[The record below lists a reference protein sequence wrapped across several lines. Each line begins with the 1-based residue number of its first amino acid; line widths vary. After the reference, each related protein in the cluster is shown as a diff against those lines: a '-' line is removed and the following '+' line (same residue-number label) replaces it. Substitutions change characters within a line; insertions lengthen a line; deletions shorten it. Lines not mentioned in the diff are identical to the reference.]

1 MKRHSKVFPRPDEYI
16 TKRIR
21 IRKGIMVLTAV
32 MCLLL
37 FSGVSATS
45 GNEPAKGRDC
55 NLCHMEGD
63 LSKLNERGRYFL
75 KNDYT
80 FEGYPGEVKD
90 NIRGEELYNKY
101 CRSCHGDVDP
111 SFRYSGINDAVVDAI
126 KSGRMPPRWVKV
138 EELSDK
144 DVTDLAHYVGN
155 WCNLCHEKIQ
165 TDLTP
170 RELSN
175 APENHQFSLEHGNFW
190 CFACHNPENRDS
202 FILINGS
209 RPSFREIPV
218 LCSQCHGVT
227 YKDWKNRIHGRWVG
241 NISSAVPDA
250 ICTDCHNP
258 HDVNPA
264 FEPIKPE
271 KPPEKPPV
279 SKMPEN
285 YRIYT
290 IAVIMSSLILVIYS
304 AWRD

>member
-1 MKRHSKVFPRPDEYI
+1 MRRYYKAFPLSI
-16 TKRIR
+16 ACTIKKNQL
-21 IRKGIMVLTAV
+21 RKSILVLIAIV
-32 MCLLL
+32 CLSLVQA
-37 FSGVSATS
+37 VSATPEVGLTGS
-45 GNEPAKGRDC
+45 KNC
-55 NLCHMEGD
+55 NLCHVEGD
-63 LSKLNERGRYFL
+63 FSVLNERGKYFL
-75 KNDYT
+75 EHGYS
-80 FEGYPGEVKD
+80 FEGYPDGVRTEMK
-90 NIRGEELYNKY
+90 GEELYNKY
-101 CRSCHGDVDP
+101 CKSCHGDVDP
-111 SFRYSGINDAVVDAI
+111 SFKFSGINDAVVDAI

-138 EELSDK
+138 EKLSEEDI
-144 DVTDLAHYVGN
+144 TYLAHYVGN

-175 APENHQFSLEHGNFW
+175 APENHIFELEHGNFW
-190 CFACHNPENRDS
+190 CFACHNPENRDT
-202 FILINGS
+202 FILVNGS
-209 RPSFREIPV
+209 EPSFKEMPV

-227 YKDWKNRIHGRWVG
+227 YKDWKNQIHGRWVG
-241 NISSAVPDA
+241 NISNAAPDA
-250 ICTDCHNP
+250 TCTDCHNP

-290 IAVIMSSLILVIYS
+290 LVVIMSSLILVLYS